1 MKTTILISCKAL
13 IKIVK
18 ELQRQLRR
26 RSFGKYTL
34 ADILFRTVPRLTFEF
49 G

>member
-34 ADILFRTVPRLTFEF
+34 ADIEVSDSTPFNF
-49 G
+49 

>member
-34 ADILFRTVPRLTFEF
+34 ADIEVSYSTPFNF
-49 G
+49 